1 MTLIVIGK
9 EWDKQKGCFSADHLS
24 ASQLNLSPSLWF
36 MKYCV
41 WDAKQRKKI
50 PPSVSM
56 FFGSVIGGAVQD
68 IIQHKLSV
76 DEVMGGKKNG

>member
-9 EWDKQKGCFSADHLS
+9 EWDKKGCFSADHLS

>member
-9 EWDKQKGCFSADHLS
+9 EWDKKGCFSADHLS

-56 FFGSVIGGAVQD
+56 FFGGVKGGAVQD

-76 DEVMGGKKNG
+76 DEVMEGKKNG

>member
-9 EWDKQKGCFSADHLS
+9 EWDKKGCFSADHLS

-56 FFGSVIGGAVQD
+56 SFGSVISGAVQD

>member
-9 EWDKQKGCFSADHLS
+9 EWDKKGCFSADHLS

-56 FFGSVIGGAVQD
+56 FFGGVIGGAVQD

>member
-9 EWDKQKGCFSADHLS
+9 EWDKKGCFSADHLS

-76 DEVMGGKKNG
+76 DEVMDGNKNG